1 MSNKTALLLFLGMT
15 VVTYIPRMLPV
26 LLLGKVKLGP
36 RTEKFLTLIP

>member
-26 LLLGKVKLGP
+26 LLLATSSASTVLLPTTLG
-36 RTEKFLTLIP
+36 R